1 MGTVVEEN
9 KVLTHLSPDSYT
21 IGELALSCIA
31 GLNQIENCFGVPVD
45 SPGAG
50 QAYSMCYGQPGAL
63 PNTHPVL
70 SITLPVSWS
79 TVPTF
84 TSSRMVPSIS
94 ASQTESGATTTTTTI
109 TVTTSSR
116 ASATVVV
123 PGTPTPAPTL
133 TRSTTSS
140 SFFTSATPDTT
151 ASNEPQPTPQPA
163 AEAAN
168 NSSSLG
174 TSQIVGISVG
184 VSGAILL
191 ALAAILFARCMR
203 KRRFQNF
210 DQEGFIAVDGRD
222 SMGTMTGPSGPRER
236 LSMATARLTKIFHI
250 SPPIHNPQSRQEP
263 QPSPSKYSFKIDRN
277 TIGLAISRPRSET
290 IPKQSPVVRP
300 PSRLLPPKPTRP
312 PRPNLTLN
320 IPSRRPVASASSQPP
335 PTDRTSTMTNVTGF
349 ADLDTEAPEG
359 AQIWRPPPS
368 DPQSATTYY
377 VADKWGNW
385 VLSNRTRRSELA
397 QVAEPAELDT
407 YTPLTKSPAEKRE
420 EEAKAMA
427 AAISAA
433 ASVPGKRKS
442 KRASRPSQGS
452 LDNNA
457 SRRVSSHYLQ
467 GSPVAGHSLTRPFG
481 PSGTGSGDSVNRKR
495 MDRGNSKDSRGSAT
509 TMDTSSSYGPYDD
522 DSPVEPE
529 VGRLSSLSPVFESP
543 SPTTGRSPVQ
553 YPKINGRLDGATIR
567 LVPPPK
573 RPDFTASPPG
583 QPSPTLGVVLPV
595 RGSPSAYPPPL
606 NPRRPWQQQPG
617 APGPSPLASMSGSGF
632 SPKPKPQPF
641 PTFPGPPLNIN
652 RPQSIP
658 GGPRPDKTAQNSPRL
673 DTRQPL
679 RPQHISSFVS
689 PVSAAETTSSTTS
702 SLLAKRLGNE
712 KAAALSLDNH
722 NRKHGGP
729 WRLQERGP
737 NDPGLLSP
745 DMAAAGAG
753 GMSTPRTRLQ
763 RLPATPT
770 WQPKLTP
777 TRRGDDLFL
786 NVQ

>member
-1 MGTVVEEN
+1 
-9 KVLTHLSPDSYT
+9 
-21 IGELALSCIA
+21 
-31 GLNQIENCFGVPVD
+31 
-45 SPGAG
+45 
-50 QAYSMCYGQPGAL
+50 MCYSQPGAL
-63 PNTHPVL
+63 SNTHPVL
-70 SITLPVSWS
+70 SITLPVAWS
-79 TVPTF
+79 TVPPL
-84 TSSRMVPSIS
+84 TSSRMVPSVS
-94 ASQTESGATTTTTTI
+94 ASQTESGTTTTTTTI

-123 PGTPTPAPTL
+123 PGTPTPTR
-133 TRSTTSS
+133 TRSTSSS
-140 SFFTSATPDTT
+140 SFFTSVTPDATT
-151 ASNEPQPTPQPA
+151 SSEPQPTPQPA
-163 AEAAN
+163 GEAVN
-168 NSSSLG
+168 NSSGLG

-222 SMGTMTGPSGPRER
+222 SMGAMSGPSDHRGR
-236 LSMATARLTKIFHI
+236 LSVATARLTKIFHI

-277 TIGLAISRPRSET
+277 TIGLAISRSRSEA
-290 IPKQSPVVRP
+290 IPKHSPVVRP

-442 KRASRPSQGS
+442 RRASRPSQGS
-452 LDNNA
+452 LDN
-457 SRRVSSHYLQ
+457 SVPRRVSSHYLQ
-467 GSPVAGHSLTRPFG
+467 GSPVAGRLLTRP
-481 PSGTGSGDSVNRKR
+481 SGSLRTGTADSVNRKR
-495 MDRGNSKDSRGSAT
+495 MDWENSKDSRGSAT
-509 TMDTSSSYGPYDD
+509 TMDTSFSYGPYDD

-529 VGRLSSLSPVFESP
+529 VGRLSSLSPVVESP

-583 QPSPTLGVVLPV
+583 QPSPTLGAVLPV

-606 NPRRPWQQQPG
+606 NPRRPWQQHSG
-617 APGPSPLASMSGSGF
+617 APGPAPLTSTSGSGF

-641 PTFPGPPLNIN
+641 PTFPVPPLNIN
-652 RPQSIP
+652 RPRSIP
-658 GGPRPDKTAQNSPRL
+658 GGPRPDKTAQDPPRL

-689 PVSAAETTSSTTS
+689 SVSAAETTSSATS

-712 KAAALSLDNH
+712 KAAALSLDNN
-722 NRKHGGP
+722 NRKHSGP
-729 WRLQERGP
+729 WKRRDGEP

-745 DMAAAGAG
+745 DMAAGS
-753 GMSTPRTRLQ
+753 MSTPRTRLQ

>member
-1 MGTVVEEN
+1 
-9 KVLTHLSPDSYT
+9 
-21 IGELALSCIA
+21 
-31 GLNQIENCFGVPVD
+31 
-45 SPGAG
+45 
-50 QAYSMCYGQPGAL
+50 MCYSQPGAL

-84 TSSRMVPSIS
+84 TSSRMVPSS
-94 ASQTESGATTTTTTI
+94 PASRSESGTTTTTTTI

-116 ASATVVV
+116 ASTTAVV
-123 PGTPTPAPTL
+123 PVTPTPTRTTL
-133 TRSTTSS
+133 SS
-140 SFFTSATPDTT
+140 SFFTSVTPDAT
-151 ASNEPQPTPQPA
+151 ASSEPQPTIQPTPQPA
-163 AEAAN
+163 GETTN

-174 TSQIVGISVG
+174 TSQIVGITVG

-191 ALAAILFARCMR
+191 ALAAILFARYMR

-222 SMGTMTGPSGPRER
+222 SMGDMSGSPGRRVR
-236 LSMATARLTKIFHI
+236 LSMATATATARLTKIFHI

-263 QPSPSKYSFKIDRN
+263 QRPPSKYSFKIDRN
-277 TIGLAISRPRSET
+277 TIGLAISRPRSEA
-290 IPKQSPVVRP
+290 IPKHSPVVRP

-320 IPSRRPVASASSQPP
+320 IPSRKPVASTSSQPP

-420 EEAKAMA
+420 EAKAMA

-442 KRASRPSQGS
+442 RRSSRPSQGS

-457 SRRVSSHYLQ
+457 SRRASSYYLQ
-467 GSPVAGHSLTRPFG
+467 GSPAAGRSLTRPSG
-481 PSGTGSGDSVNRKR
+481 SSGTGTADSVNRKR

-509 TMDTSSSYGPYDD
+509 TMDTSSSYGPYDE

-529 VGRLSSLSPVFESP
+529 VGRLSSLSPVMESP

-573 RPDFTASPPG
+573 RPNFTASPPG
-583 QPSPTLGVVLPV
+583 QPSPTLGAVLPV

-606 NPRRPWQQQPG
+606 NPRRPWQQSG
-617 APGPSPLASMSGSGF
+617 KPGPSPLASTSGSGF
-632 SPKPKPQPF
+632 SPKPKPQPL
-641 PTFPGPPLNIN
+641 PTFPVPPLNIN
-652 RPQSIP
+652 RPLSIP
-658 GGPRPDKTAQNSPRL
+658 GGPRPDKTAQNPPRL

-689 PVSAAETTSSTTS
+689 PVSVAETTSSTTS

-712 KAAALSLDNH
+712 KAAALALDNH
-722 NRKHGGP
+722 NKKHGGP
-729 WRLQERGP
+729 WRRHGESP

-745 DMAAAGAG
+745 DMAASAGS
-753 GMSTPRTRLQ
+753 MSTPRT

-777 TRRGDDLFL
+777 TRRGEDLFL

>member
-1 MGTVVEEN
+1 M
-9 KVLTHLSPDSYT
+9 
-21 IGELALSCIA
+21 
-31 GLNQIENCFGVPVD
+31 
-45 SPGAG
+45 
-50 QAYSMCYGQPGAL
+50 
-63 PNTHPVL
+63 
-70 SITLPVSWS
+70 
-79 TVPTF
+79 
-84 TSSRMVPSIS
+84 
-94 ASQTESGATTTTTTI
+94 
-109 TVTTSSR
+109 
-116 ASATVVV
+116 
-123 PGTPTPAPTL
+123 
-133 TRSTTSS
+133 
-140 SFFTSATPDTT
+140 
-151 ASNEPQPTPQPA
+151 
-163 AEAAN
+163 
-168 NSSSLG
+168 
-174 TSQIVGISVG
+174 
-184 VSGAILL
+184 LL
-191 ALAAILFARCMR
+191 ALAAILFARYMR

-210 DQEGFIAVDGRD
+210 DQEGFITVDGRD
-222 SMGTMTGPSGPRER
+222 SMGATSGSSGRRGR
-236 LSMATARLTKIFHI
+236 LSMATATARLTKIFHI

-263 QPSPSKYSFKIDRN
+263 QPSPSKYRSSFKFDRN
-277 TIGLAISRPRSET
+277 TIGLAISRPRSEN
-290 IPKQSPVVRP
+290 IPKQSLVGRP
-300 PSRLLPPKPTRP
+300 SSRLLPPKPTRP

-320 IPSRRPVASASSQPP
+320 IPSRRPVPSASSQPP

-433 ASVPGKRKS
+433 AAVPGKRKS
-442 KRASRPSQGS
+442 RRSSRPSQGS

-457 SRRVSSHYLQ
+457 SRRVSNHYLQ
-467 GSPVAGHSLTRPFG
+467 GSPAVGRSLTRPFG
-481 PSGTGSGDSVNRKR
+481 PSGTGTADSVNRKR

-509 TMDTSSSYGPYDD
+509 TMDTSSSYGPYDE

-529 VGRLSSLSPVFESP
+529 VGRLSSLSPVMESP

-567 LVPPPK
+567 LVPPPR

-583 QPSPTLGVVLPV
+583 QPSPTLGAVLPV

-617 APGPSPLASMSGSGF
+617 ALGPSPLAATSRSGF
-632 SPKPKPQPF
+632 SPEPKPRPL
-641 PTFPGPPLNIN
+641 PTFPVPPLNIN

-658 GGPRPDKTAQNSPRL
+658 GGPRPDRTAQNPQRL

-689 PVSAAETTSSTTS
+689 PVSAAETTSSATS

-712 KAAALSLDNH
+712 KAAALSLDN
-722 NRKHGGP
+722 NKKHGGP
-729 WRLQERGP
+729 WRRHGEGP

-745 DMAAAGAG
+745 DMAAGS
-753 GMSTPRTRLQ
+753 MSTPRTRLQQ

>member
-1 MGTVVEEN
+1 M
-9 KVLTHLSPDSYT
+9 
-21 IGELALSCIA
+21 
-31 GLNQIENCFGVPVD
+31 
-45 SPGAG
+45 
-50 QAYSMCYGQPGAL
+50 
-63 PNTHPVL
+63 
-70 SITLPVSWS
+70 
-79 TVPTF
+79 
-84 TSSRMVPSIS
+84 TSSRMVPIIS
-94 ASQTESGATTTTTTI
+94 ASHTMSSTAPTTTTTTTTTI
-109 TVTTSSR
+109 SSSR
-116 ASATVVV
+116 GSTTVVI
-123 PGTPTPAPTL
+123 PGTLTPTRPTL
-133 TRSTTSS
+133 SS
-140 SFFTSATPDTT
+140 SFFTSVTPDAT
-151 ASNEPQPTPQPA
+151 ASSEPEPAPTK
-163 AEAAN
+163 EASN
-168 NSSSLG
+168 DSSGLG
-174 TSQIVGISVG
+174 TAQIVGISVG
-184 VSGAILL
+184 IGGAVLL
-191 ALAAILFARCMR
+191 ALAAILLARCMR
-203 KRRFQNF
+203 KRKYQDF
-210 DQEGFIAVDGRD
+210 DQEGFIAVNGRD
-222 SMGTMTGPSGPRER
+222 SVGGMSATGISSRQGR

-290 IPKQSPVVRP
+290 ISRNSLLARP
-300 PSRLLPPKPTRP
+300 QPTLQRQPSRLLPPKPTRP

-320 IPSRRPVASASSQPP
+320 IPSRKPVASESSQPP

-359 AQIWRPPPS
+359 AIWRPPPS

-420 EEAKAMA
+420 EAKAMA

-433 ASVPGKRKS
+433 ALMPEKRKS
-442 KRASRPSQGS
+442 RRASRPGQGFA
-452 LDNNA
+452 DNNA
-457 SRRVSSHYLQ
+457 SRRVSSYYMQ
-467 GSPVAGHSLTRPFG
+467 GSPAPGRSLTRSSG
-481 PSGTGSGDSVNRKR
+481 PSGTGMADSVSRKR
-495 MDRGNSKDSRGSAT
+495 MDRKNSKDSRGSAT
-509 TMDTSSSYGPYDD
+509 TMDTSSSYGPYDE

-529 VGRLSSLSPVFESP
+529 VGRLSSLSPVMESP

-553 YPKINGRLDGATIR
+553 YPKIHGRLDGATIR

-573 RPDFTASPPG
+573 RPNFMASPPG
-583 QPSPTLGVVLPV
+583 QPSPTLGAVLPV
-595 RGSPSAYPPPL
+595 QGSPSAYPPPL

-617 APGPSPLASMSGSGF
+617 APGPSPLATTA
-632 SPKPKPQPF
+632 PTAYQP
-641 PTFPGPPLNIN
+641 PGIHAGRAAPEV
-652 RPQSIP
+652 
-658 GGPRPDKTAQNSPRL
+658 AQNPLRL

-689 PVSAAETTSSTTS
+689 PVSAAGTTSSTTS

-712 KAAALSLDNH
+712 KAAALSLDNGP
-722 NRKHGGP
+722 NRKPGGP
-729 WRLQERGP
+729 WRRQGEGGP

-745 DMAAAGAG
+745 EMAGGA
-753 GMSTPRTRLQ
+753 GMSTPRT

-770 WQPKLTP
+770 WQPRLTP